1 MPKPKDIRCIPPQY
15 KNICKI
21 ISGKHP
27 AEALDLSNQK
37 CLNKI
42 VRILLYYVRA
52 IELTVLMALN
62 SLDVVQNKPTVGN
75 GKQTIHLI
83 NYGASHTDAV
93 IEYKNSDMILHL

>member
-1 MPKPKDIRCIPPQY
+1 
-15 KNICKI
+15 
-21 ISGKHP
+21 
-27 AEALDLSNQK
+27 
-37 CLNKI
+37 
-42 VRILLYYVRA
+42 
-52 IELTVLMALN
+52 MALN